1 MLAGYGGVGRNM
13 NVRKFVSE
21 HPSVIGIIIGIII
34 LSIIAATILTTKP
47 P

>member
-1 MLAGYGGVGRNM
+1 MFAREKDVERKM

-21 HPSVIGIIIGIII
+21 HPSVIGIVIGAII
-34 LSIIAATILTTKP
+34 LVVIALTIATTKP